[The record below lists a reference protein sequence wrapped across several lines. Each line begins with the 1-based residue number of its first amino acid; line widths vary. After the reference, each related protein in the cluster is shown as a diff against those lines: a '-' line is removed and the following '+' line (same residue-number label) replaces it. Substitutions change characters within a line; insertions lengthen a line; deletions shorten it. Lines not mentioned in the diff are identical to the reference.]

1 MLKTITWQQVA
12 VVGMMLAFAFAA
24 HMFLGQS
31 AGMAVGAA
39 TTLVAFMLGRNQ
51 GGAS

>member
-1 MLKTITWQQVA
+1 MLKSITWPQVA

-24 HMFLGQS
+24 HKYLGQD

-39 TTLVAFMLGRNQ
+39 TTLVAFMLGRPRD
-51 GGAS
+51 GAS